1 MPKELQQYY
10 SRRASEYEE
19 IYQKQERQQDLTR
32 LKIILCDLLRG
43 HRILE
48 LACGTGY
55 WTEVIAA
62 VAQSI
67 VATDTSEEVIAIAK
81 RKVYPPNR
89 VQFVLA
95 DAYALDSVPG
105 SFTAGFAGF
114 WWSHIPMQRLSEF
127 LHGFHR
133 RLGNGAHVV
142 FIDNRYVEGSSTPIA
157 GQDEAGNTYQVRP
170 LRDGPQYRV
179 LKNFP
184 SAEEVRVVLNS
195 LSLGLEVLELDY
207 YWCASY
213 RVATR

>member
-1 MPKELQQYY
+1 VPKELQQYY

-105 SFTAGFAGF
+105 S
-114 WWSHIPMQRLSEF
+114 LSEF